1 MDEIDEKPVDA
12 QVGGEF
18 RMEGCRHGVALADE
32 DGKAFSL
39 GKDLDFRAGD
49 DDAWSAD
56 EDGFER
62 AASEL
67 GVQGEDRRVAL
78 GAVGVAF
85 DGDVEDAEAE
95 LVRVADF
102 FRQQDGSGAG
112 AEDWLLLGECFQ
124 GVKEAAAIKKLQHGC
139 RFAAGENQGVQ
150 IVESFGG
157 LDEGGLRAGFFESG
171 CVAFVVPL
179 DGEDADLRRTMIGQ
193 WAFLSEAGRDNSRL
207 FLF

>member
-1 MDEIDEKPVDA
+1 MVWPWRMRTGKPSRSA
-12 QVGGEF
+12 
-18 RMEGCRHGVALADE
+18 RI
-32 DGKAFSL
+32 
-39 GKDLDFRAGD
+39 
-49 DDAWSAD
+49 AD

-193 WAFLSEAGRDNSRL
+193 WAFLS
-207 FLF
+207 